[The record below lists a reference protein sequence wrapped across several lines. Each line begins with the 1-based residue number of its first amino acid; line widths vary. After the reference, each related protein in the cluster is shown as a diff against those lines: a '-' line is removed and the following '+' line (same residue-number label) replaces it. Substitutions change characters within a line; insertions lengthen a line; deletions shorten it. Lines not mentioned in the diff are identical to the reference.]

1 MRVKPTPIP
10 LTKINIDAKSDKN
23 CVDIKLRRGL
33 KEEMSD
39 LYGFK
44 MALFYNSELEDF
56 LLFVRKFQMTL
67 EAFRTLTAGAKN
79 QRICMLVRGEALHQ
93 LDGFSVEV
101 WSTTTEHLNLII
113 LGYVRTLFLLM
124 LCQSKIA

>member
-79 QRICMLVRGEALHQ
+79 QSICMLVRGEALHQ

-101 WSTTTEHLNLII
+101 
-113 LGYVRTLFLLM
+113 
-124 LCQSKIA
+124 